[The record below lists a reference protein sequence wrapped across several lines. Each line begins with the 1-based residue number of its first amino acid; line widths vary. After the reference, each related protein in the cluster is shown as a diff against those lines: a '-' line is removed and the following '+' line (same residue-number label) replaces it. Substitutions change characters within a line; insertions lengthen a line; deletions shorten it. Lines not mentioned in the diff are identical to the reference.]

1 MQAQYSFDFNEALKR
16 LLRYLMEGVAVGLAA
31 TLVGK
36 KKINAQEILLIG
48 LTASAVLSLLD
59 VCSPTVSQGARS
71 GAGYGLGLGVVG
83 SKAFPLPV

>member
-16 LLRYLMEGVAVGLAA
+16 LLRYLMEGLAVGLAA

-48 LTASAVLSLLD
+48 LTASSILSLLD
-59 VCSPTVSQGARS
+59 VVSPTVSQGARS